1 MEERQEAI
9 VAGHRVR
16 RARALIAALD
26 AWIAEKGLD
35 SDPVTLHQLAQQLP
49 HKMWVEFA
57 ETHAEDVFG
66 RRPPSPVTVAMA
78 VSMLESRRAAEE
90 TFHRRTHGNFRR
102 LVEVE

>member
-1 MEERQEAI
+1 
-9 VAGHRVR
+9 
-16 RARALIAALD
+16 
-26 AWIAEKGLD
+26 
-35 SDPVTLHQLAQQLP
+35 
-49 HKMWVEFA
+49 MWVEFA